1 MEVAG
6 HAGCRGTDGRRDG
19 RSIVAVCQT
28 AAVPRRSAK
37 NDPASSVGDVLDNL
51 YSLDPDE
58 FTGARNEAAKRLRTE
73 GDKAGSELIKGLR
86 KPTAAA
92 WAVNQLSRRV
102 PKQVDEL
109 LEAGGALRSAQRA
122 ALSGSGKALREATQR
137 RRAAVA
143 KLLDEASAVFRDA
156 GRNPAPHVDAVRS
169 SLEAASTDEATGDL
183 VRSGRL
189 TKEVEPPTGFGD
201 ASSVGE
207 GRGCADGGP
216 RVGPR
221 GPAGGQSGDERGRP
235 PRARTPNSPPP
246 SRPSRQVRDGSR
258 DACREVG
265 RGVGPGAGR
274 PERRVLSSFASDGV
288 GDERGSIASPGPEAT
303 SGARTVGPDPPR
315 SPVEGPSP
323 QPAQPSV
330 AGARPTS
337 RGRDTRAG
345 GPRSS
350 PES

>member
-143 KLLDEASAVFRDA
+143 KLLDEASAVFRDT

-201 ASSVGE
+201 ASPFEVL
-207 GRGCADGGP
+207 
-216 RVGPR
+216 
-221 GPAGGQSGDERGRP
+221 AGGRASPAADAEEAPEASPAERRLRERLEARLAKAEDALTAARESAAEARRESGDAAKEADRLERELQTARR
-235 PRARTPNSPPP
+235 RADRAAKAATAAE
-246 SRPSRQVRDGSR
+246 SRAEKS
-258 DACREVG
+258 E
-265 RGVGPGAGR
+265 
-274 PERRVLSSFASDGV
+274 
-288 GDERGSIASPGPEAT
+288 EAL
-303 SGARTVGPDPPR
+303 
-315 SPVEGPSP
+315 
-323 QPAQPSV
+323 AQ
-330 AGARPTS
+330 AQA
-337 RGRDTRAG
+337 DLNA
-345 GPRSS
+345 
-350 PES
+350 ES